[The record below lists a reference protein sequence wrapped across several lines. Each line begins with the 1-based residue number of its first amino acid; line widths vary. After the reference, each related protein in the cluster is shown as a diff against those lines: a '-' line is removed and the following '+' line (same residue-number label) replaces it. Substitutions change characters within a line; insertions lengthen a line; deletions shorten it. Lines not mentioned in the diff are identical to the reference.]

1 MNVKKKAVILI
12 IIILCVVTFLALILF
27 NKKENIS
34 ESENSNII
42 ISNSE
47 LVLLKNNDEVFWAL
61 QKAINDYYDLLSNK
75 NKTDLLS
82 VLDDDFVLK
91 NGINIDNVLNIIYSN
106 YEDVSFLIKKIYFL
120 EGETITYYFIN
131 GYLLNQ
137 YIYNEEVKYY
147 GDVNYMIIVNSNK
160 SYRIYPLTDSN
171 FNDFVN
177 NFVFRD
183 NLSINS
189 NFSLKFNE
197 ISEKNKLVTYI
208 NQYKLL
214 MYVDVDYAYSL
225 LTDNAKN
232 NYLSISDYENN
243 IDNIYNKLSSVI
255 FSFSKDNNDEFVL
268 YNIIDN
274 NNNKIKIYEYN
285 TMDYKIDYLFG

>member
-12 IIILCVVTFLALILF
+12 IIILCIVTFLALILF

-171 FNDFVN
+171 FNDFAN

>member
-1 MNVKKKAVILI
+1 MNVKKKVVILI